1 MACIDLHL
9 HDTSKTQ
16 RHPSAGILP
25 SPRRSHAFC
34 PQTFTTSLQRKH
46 LTAQLVPPVLWPFAS
61 VIRFSTPAR
70 FWSGPPSRPSGI
82 VAPLLVPLGPF
93 PAPRDTTPRKPSWMS
108 QMRCQASLHHPCQ
121 SIWERL
127 IVHVV
132 YVCVCLILPHVAS
145 TVSSCNCQLVAAS
158 PRASRKHPEPAIRGA
173 VQVCAYNQQGPC
185 GKLHESPKTDHR
197 LNLTWSALRMLH
209 SDGSSISLAL
219 SWASLAQRNSQLC
232 QDET

>member
-70 FWSGPPSRPSGI
+70 FWSGPPSRPSGSGLPMHSS
-82 VAPLLVPLGPF
+82 APTSFLSGNRSSTSRPTRTISSTSGHH
-93 PAPRDTTPRKPSWMS
+93 TKKPSWLS

-127 IVHVV
+127 IFHVV
-132 YVCVCLILPHVAS
+132 YVCVCA
-145 TVSSCNCQLVAAS
+145 
-158 PRASRKHPEPAIRGA
+158 
-173 VQVCAYNQQGPC
+173 
-185 GKLHESPKTDHR
+185 
-197 LNLTWSALRMLH
+197 
-209 SDGSSISLAL
+209 
-219 SWASLAQRNSQLC
+219 
-232 QDET
+232 